1 MSGTIQLGTTGGQA
15 LFSTS
20 GIGGNGTPA
29 TGYGALYY
37 GSNKQLRLID
47 DQGVITDFV
56 GSDGNSG
63 NSGSSG
69 NSGTSGNSGSSGS
82 SGSSGTSGS
91 SRTSGSSGTSGEND
105 PQTDHGSGNIAS
117 NLNMGLGNLF
127 FNTTGS
133 KNVGIGFNNL
143 DENTTGSNNVGVGEE
158 ALRDRNRDRN
168 IGIGYQAA
176 PLGAQPSQPNIAIGS
191 FANYNTTNFSTFS
204 GSNIAIGFEA
214 LYGNATGAG
223 SDNIAIGDQ
232 TLKFNGPPGLGDARR
247 NLAIGRRALYSNT
260 KGALNIGIGA
270 QAGQSCTTGEGNIFI
285 GRLVD
290 PLLTGSNNIFIGGSS
305 GATAGMTGALML
317 RNGLTGGTSIPIHSS
332 FIQGPSAYTSNRY
345 LPFKIGGTTY
355 KLLLST

>member
-1 MSGTIQLGTTGGQA
+1 
-15 LFSTS
+15 
-20 GIGGNGTPA
+20 
-29 TGYGALYY
+29 
-37 GSNKQLRLID
+37 
-47 DQGVITDFV
+47 
-56 GSDGNSG
+56 
-63 NSGSSG
+63 
-69 NSGTSGNSGSSGS
+69 
-82 SGSSGTSGS
+82 
-91 SRTSGSSGTSGEND
+91 
-105 PQTDHGSGNIAS
+105 
-117 NLNMGLGNLF
+117 MGLGNLF